1 MHLSAVVLMG
11 LFLAHSPSPRA
22 QSQAE
27 PAGDFGFRLEV
38 GDCLTETFD
47 TFSGVFSK
55 DLGGDPGRS
64 ATTRFS
70 LTDLQMRAIYQTME
84 QIRLF
89 DYPSPFNGVP
99 SGLSE
104 VGTFHPANSY
114 RLEVRNGGVVH
125 TVIWKDAYRPTTTE
139 ADRLRALLSMIV
151 GFIHDHPNFKLLP
164 RPIGGCE

>member
-1 MHLSAVVLMG
+1 MHDFRPIGG
-11 LFLAHSPSPRA
+11 LFLAHWSSPRA
-22 QSQAE
+22 QSLAE

-38 GDCLTETFD
+38 WDCLTETFD
-47 TFSGVFSK
+47 TSSGVFSK
-55 DLGGDPGRS
+55 DLGGVPARS
-64 ATTRFS
+64 GTTRLS
-70 LTDLQMRAIYQTME
+70 LTDLQMRTIYQTME
-84 QIRLF
+84 KIRFF
-89 DYPSPFNGVP
+89 DYPSPVNGVP
-99 SGLSE
+99 SGLRE
-104 VGTFHPANSY
+104 VAEFGPASRY